1 MRFTVRTQPQKEKL
15 LYFLRFHKNRIV
27 LTGLFLMFLFCGI
40 SITCCMGP
48 DAFGL
53 RQKANSMANTVFEPF
68 DTTELAVSFDNAND
82 ITIGGVSYPIGTVV
96 TPLYGVIRSFGLS
109 LTMLLWCISL
119 GTAFLNGSAY
129 KEILIKRFLV
139 LFLTIVCVAN
149 ASPIAET
156 ICNIGSELVGKVGTY
171 TAAETPASL
180 TIFSEDTTDFDQS
193 VAGYEQEIEDL
204 LQAELSMLPAGFH
217 PLDKLWINIKYGV
230 KKFLAPLSFEMKY
243 NLGDP
248 LLVILALF
256 LPWVIKPIL
265 SALVTVAVLARG
277 IEIVLLCCFA
287 PIPFALVGDG
297 HFGSGAGARF
307 LKNMGAIALQGAVML
322 AIMYICRAMMTTA
335 IAAVDT
341 SSVSEMGAEGI
352 DSYIEIVFSV
362 LAIQVI
368 NVLLLFRSQSIA
380 QKLFGL
386 A

>member
-1 MRFTVRTQPQKEKL
+1 MTFTVRNQPYTEKL
-15 LYFLRFHKNRIV
+15 RCFLRYNKGRII
-27 LTGLFLMFLFCGI
+27 LTGLLLMLLVSGI
-40 SITCCMGP
+40 TFTCCMGA

-53 RQKANSMANTVFEPF
+53 RRKANSMANPVFEPF
-68 DTTELAVSFDNAND
+68 DTQSLEVSFDNAND
-82 ITIGGVSYPIGTVV
+82 ITIGGVSYPIGSVV
-96 TPLYGVIRSFGLS
+96 TPVYGVTRSFGLS

-149 ASPIAET
+149 ASPISQT

-171 TAAETPASL
+171 TAADTPVSF
-180 TIFSEDTTDFDQS
+180 TIFSDDPTEFDQR
-193 VAGYEQEIEDL
+193 VAQYEQEIENA
-204 LQAELSMLPAGFH
+204 LQAELAMLPAGFH
-217 PLDKLWINIKYGV
+217 PLDKLWLNIKFGV

-248 LLVILALF
+248 LLVILSLF
-256 LPWVIKPIL
+256 LPWIIKPIL
-265 SALVTVAVLARG
+265 SALVSVAVLARG
-277 IEIVLLCCFA
+277 IEIVILCCFA

-322 AIMYICRAMMTTA
+322 AIMYICRAMMVTTVA
-335 IAAVDT
+335 SVDT
-341 SSVSEMGAEGI
+341 SAAANLGAEGI